1 MKYIYTILVFVL
13 LASCTKEVDLVVD
26 QPYVP
31 ANLDVS
37 AGTWKTFITS
47 DVSVA
52 APRLVTDAAYLKEI
66 DSLKTVVIPS
76 LTAAQKTAIQYWGAG
91 AVLRWNEIARELA
104 ARYNQPPAA
113 NAAGVYPVPNA
124 ADPLA
129 DPRFPFANP
138 PYTAR
143 ALAYLSV
150 AQYDALVAAWKYKYQ
165 YNRKAPYV
173 VDATIKPL
181 LPVTSLPT
189 YPSED
194 AVVAQA
200 SYVILLAMFPGE
212 GPFLA
217 EKLAEAKHV
226 RLWAGMNV
234 GSDVSAGAALG
245 AAVAAKVM
253 ARAKTD
259 GMSASND
266 QSIVPNLIVHAK
278 SLGFVNPWASQEI
291 PVRPPMLPNYG
302 MVKTFNFDRAT
313 LESIRPAMPY
323 VEGSAEFKKD
333 LAELETI
340 NKSQTR
346 NQAAI
351 ANYWADG
358 PGSYTPPGHWHR
370 YAAKAGVEAKYSEIR
385 MARMFAYVGTA
396 LMDAGIACWDTK
408 YFYYSPRPQ
417 QFGLKT
423 SVGLPN
429 FPSYT
434 SGHSTFSFAAAT
446 VLSSFFPTNS
456 AKFYDYAQEAS
467 DSRVYGLIHFRID
480 CSMGGKHGRLIGD
493 YAVKRANA
501 DGAQ

>member
-1 MKYIYTILVFVL
+1 MKFLYTFFVFVL
-13 LASCTKEVDLVVD
+13 ITSCTKEVDLVVD

-31 ANLDVS
+31 SNLDVS
-37 AGTWKTFITS
+37 AGAWKTFILAS
-47 DVSVA
+47 SADVVVA
-52 APRLVTDAAYLKEI
+52 APKLVSDAAYLKEV

-76 LTAAQKTAIQYWGAG
+76 LTSTQKSAIQYWGAG

-104 ARYNQPPAA
+104 ARYNQAPAA

-150 AQYDALVAAWKYKYQ
+150 AQYDALVSAWKYKYQ

-173 VDATIKPL
+173 VDASIKPL
-181 LPVTSLPT
+181 LPVT
-189 YPSED
+189 SED

-200 SYVILLAMFPGE
+200 SYVILLALFPGE

-217 EKLAEAKHV
+217 EKLAEAKNA

-234 GSDVSAGAALG
+234 GSDVSAGASLG

-253 ARAKTD
+253 ARAKAD

-266 QSIVPNLIVHAK
+266 QSIVPNLIAHSK

-291 PVRPPMLPNYG
+291 PARPPMLPNYG
-302 MVKTFNFDRAT
+302 AVKTWNFDRAT
-313 LESIRPAMPY
+313 MESIRPAIPY
-323 VEGSAEFKKD
+323 LEGSAEFKKD
-333 LAELETI
+333 LAELEEI
-340 NKSQTR
+340 NKNQTR

-358 PGSYTPPGHWHR
+358 PGSYTP
-370 YAAKAGVEAKYSEIR
+370 SIC
-385 MARMFAYVGTA
+385 M
-396 LMDAGIACWDTK
+396 
-408 YFYYSPRPQ
+408 
-417 QFGLKT
+417 
-423 SVGLPN
+423 
-429 FPSYT
+429 
-434 SGHSTFSFAAAT
+434 
-446 VLSSFFPTNS
+446 
-456 AKFYDYAQEAS
+456 
-467 DSRVYGLIHFRID
+467 
-480 CSMGGKHGRLIGD
+480 CSWRGS
-493 YAVKRANA
+493 
-501 DGAQ
+501 